1 MSTSLRRT
9 AGRVAAAG
17 LATLALTGA
26 VVAGTEAAVPST
38 SSCAANPAG
47 RALDMLLTLRSPDHD
62 HTPACPSR

>member
-9 AGRVAAAG
+9 AGRMAAAG

-26 VVAGTEAAVPST
+26 AVAGAQAAVPST

-47 RALDMLLTLRSPDHD
+47 RALDMLLTLRSLDHKD
-62 HTPACPSR
+62 TAACPSR